1 MSSRRTEWL
10 RSIAAAPTSPSAYAL
25 LLSLLATVAAKTYAA
40 WSLSHG
46 HGYILEALGAC
57 AADLAIYPALALLV
71 SAGERTRRWVA
82 ILTYPMSIFAVVVA
96 LINAAYVAIAND
108 QIDARILSVGM
119 NRFDEV
125 ADIAL
130 MEATAR
136 AGRVGVYVVAGAL
149 LGYFGIRVL
158 WRRAKLSHEA
168 LAQLR
173 LRGLLGLSVLGCA
186 FLALTRV
193 VGLPRTLAAD
203 LIADNALLHTYVT
216 WLDGTLAADE
226 KYEGA
231 LEQHF
236 AAPMVPPQA
245 AQQIAKAQTPNV
257 LVLLLES
264 TRFDHVELPLP
275 GHVSHARTPALR
287 ALAQRGTF
295 FTHAY
300 AAMPHTSKSLV
311 SILCGRLPAMEN
323 PVAEVA
329 DDVLPECLPRLFH
342 AAGYA
347 TSFLQSAI
355 GSFEYRPRL
364 TVQLGYDDF
373 QAFET
378 IHTRPLGY
386 LAGDDRV
393 LPHVFGD
400 WLSRLPAEQRFFAT
414 ILTSGTHHPY
424 QLPKGVRAADVRSG
438 RSRYAALV
446 ETEDHVLS
454 DLLEVL
460 RKSGR
465 LDNTL
470 IVALADHGE
479 GLPGDAVRQHD
490 NNFFDEGL
498 HVPVIIAGPGVAAR
512 QYDEVTSLLDIAP
525 SLLGI
530 IGVNH
535 TLPSEELRFGADV
548 LHASRPRS
556 YAPFACWND
565 ETCEGYISRD
575 VKVVRMP
582 ADHRELAFELHGKL
596 QEPSFRRP
604 TSAELQ
610 VLERVHEVNA
620 STHLSK
626 APLQAAP
633 IRLASGF
640 ACGPGLAE
648 CAHPSRPEGGFHAI
662 DPRMLQR

>member
-1 MSSRRTEWL
+1 M
-10 RSIAAAPTSPSAYAL
+10 AAAPTSPSAYAL
-25 LLSLLATVAAKTYAA
+25 LVSLLATVGAKTYSA
-40 WSLSHG
+40 WTLSHG
-46 HGYILEALGAC
+46 HGYLLEALGAC

-71 SAGERTRRWVA
+71 SGGERTRRWVA
-82 ILTYPMSIFAVVVA
+82 ILTYPLSILAVVVA

-119 NRFDEV
+119 NRLDEV

-136 AGRVGVYVVAGAL
+136 AGRLGVYVLVGAL

-158 WRRAKLSHEA
+158 WRRAQLPHET

-173 LRGLLGLSVLGCA
+173 LKGLLGLSALGSLL
-186 FLALTRV
+186 FALTHFA
-193 VGLPRTLAAD
+193 GLPRTLAAD
-203 LIADNALLHTYVT
+203 LIADNALLHTYAT
-216 WLDGTLAADE
+216 WVESTLAADE
-226 KYEGA
+226 QYDGA

-236 AAPMVPPQA
+236 AAEMVPPQA
-245 AQQIAKAQTPNV
+245 AQQIEKAQTPNV

-275 GHVSHARTPALR
+275 GHVSSAKTPALR

-311 SILCGRLPAMEN
+311 SIMCGRLPAMEN

-329 DDVLPECLPRLFH
+329 DGVLPECLPRLFR

-347 TSFLQSAI
+347 TTFIQSAI

-378 IHTRPLGY
+378 IHTKPLGY
-386 LAGDDRV
+386 LSGDDRV
-393 LPHVFGD
+393 LPHVFGG
-400 WLSRLPAEQRFFAT
+400 WLAQLPAERRFFAT

-424 QLPKGVRAADVRSG
+424 QLPKGVRAAEVRSG

-446 ETEDHVLS
+446 ETEDHVL
-454 DLLEVL
+454 DELLEEL

-465 LDNTL
+465 LENTIIL
-470 IVALADHGE
+470 ALADHGE

-498 HVPVIIAGPGVAAR
+498 HVPVIMAGPGVAVR
-512 QYDEVTSLLDIAP
+512 QYDAVTSLLDIAP
-525 SLLGI
+525 SLLAS

-535 TLPSEELRFGADV
+535 TLPSDELRFGIDV
-548 LHASRPRS
+548 LHAERPRS

-565 ETCEGYISRD
+565 EMCEGYISRD

-582 ADHRELAFELHGKL
+582 ADHRELTFELHGKQ
-596 QEPSFRRP
+596 QEPNFRRP
-604 TSAELQ
+604 TSAELA
-610 VLERVHEVNA
+610 VLERVHEVNV

-626 APLQAAP
+626 AQLQAAP
-633 IRLASGF
+633 IQLASGF
-640 ACGPGLAE
+640 ACGPGLDE
-648 CAHPSRPEGGFHAI
+648 CVHPSRPEGGFHAI
-662 DPRMLQR
+662 DSRALQR